1 MKMAEMQKSE
11 PMVID
16 AEIMILDKPTQS
28 NVDGSGG
35 NIYPQAVAERI
46 ILDVMTG
53 KRKYDI
59 EEVSP
64 VERRLKKKAPFEAW
78 PEHAMAESVGAR
90 IDEGRFIMSFKVK
103 SNKYGK
109 LLKDAIDT
117 HGLEKIDFFPVGI
130 GNPDENHMVNDYQL
144 SYVTFEVKK

>member
-1 MKMAEMQKSE
+1 MATKQKSE
-11 PMVID
+11 PVVID
-16 AEIMILDKPTQS
+16 AEIMILDKPTKL
-28 NVDGSGG
+28 NADGSGG
-35 NIYPQAVAERI
+35 NIYPQSVAERI

-53 KRKYDI
+53 QRKYDI

-90 IDEGRFIMSFKVK
+90 IEDGRFIMSFKLK
-103 SNKYGK
+103 ANRFGK
-109 LLKDAIDT
+109 LLQDAIDT
-117 HGLEKIDFFPVGI
+117 HGLDKIEFFPVGI
-130 GNPDENHMVNDYQL
+130 GNPDENRVVSDYKL